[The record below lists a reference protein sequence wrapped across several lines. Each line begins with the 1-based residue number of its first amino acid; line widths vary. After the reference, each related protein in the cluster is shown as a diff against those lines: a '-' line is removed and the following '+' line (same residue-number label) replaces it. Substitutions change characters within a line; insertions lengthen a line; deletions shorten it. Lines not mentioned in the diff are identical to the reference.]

1 MSLVVEPEGR
11 RGSFWLGALI
21 APIVILVITLVRV
34 ASLASDHR
42 GLSILV
48 ILWLGA
54 VEAGIVA
61 FVLSAISW
69 LRFEFRRK
77 TALFT
82 GIPGGL
88 LMVAHIFW
96 LEFVYSKLY

>member
-1 MSLVVEPEGR
+1 MSLLAEPEGR
-11 RGSFWLGALI
+11 PGSFWLAALI
-21 APIVILVITLVRV
+21 APIIILVITVVRA
-34 ASLASDHR
+34 ASLDPDHQ
-42 GLSILV
+42 GVTTLV

-69 LRFEFRRK
+69 LRFEFRRR
-77 TALFT
+77 TSLFT

-88 LMVAHIFW
+88 LTVAQIFW